1 MARGRGP
8 ASTKVRIA
16 FLQGSYFLA
25 TGVWPLVSRRSFE
38 RVTGPKVDFWLART
52 VGVLVGSIGAVLLVG
67 ARRRRVDVELELLGA
82 TSAAGLAGIDAIF
95 SARGTISKIYLLD
108 AAIEG
113 ALVVAWIRLR
123 AGSWA
128 RD

>member
-1 MARGRGP
+1 M
-8 ASTKVRIA
+8 
-16 FLQGSYFLA
+16 QGSYFLA